1 MGAKVKKKIFVV
13 CVDRDNDLGRKA
25 KITGPV
31 IGREK
36 NLAAAQKL
44 ILADPEESDANT
56 MFAAIAKLEEA
67 TKLYK
72 NVEVVTITGQ
82 GKIGLAADK
91 EINKQLDV
99 LQKDYLI
106 DGWILI
112 TDGAEDSQVLPILQ
126 SRAKI
131 ISTEK
136 VIIKQAEAVESTLY
150 TIKEALQ
157 DPSVARLVFGV
168 PGLILLVYV
177 LYDVFKLNLLGMAA
191 YQAIA
196 FIAGAYLL
204 LKGSGAE
211 DKIVEFFRVISDSLS
226 QQRVSFVVY
235 VAALILPLIGIW
247 TMYLQLMSSEFIDI
261 TIDVASGLRTAY
273 PFFVFAVI
281 LIILGRAIDAIYN
294 KKAFYIGNY
303 IVQAVS
309 MLCVWAIVDA
319 GTLVFLRQAE
329 LSWLPANIM
338 ISFVVLIIAM
348 RARNTFDIRE
358 KVSKLLVGLNVLDE
372 QGNYLGKV
380 IEANKAKKTIIV
392 QNTKTNQKAGK
403 KIEIKLGQFKLSQGR
418 IITTA

>member
-1 MGAKVKKKIFVV
+1 
-13 CVDRDNDLGRKA
+13 
-25 KITGPV
+25 V

-44 ILADPEESDANT
+44 ILADPAESDANT
-56 MFAAIAKLEEA
+56 MFAAVSKLEEA

-72 NVEVVTITGQ
+72 NVEVVTITGE

-91 EINKQLDV
+91 EINRQLDK

-112 TDGAEDSQVLPILQ
+112 TDGAEDSQVIPILQ

-131 ISTEK
+131 ISTDR

-150 TIKEALQ
+150 TIKEALK
-157 DPSVARLVFGV
+157 DPSVARLVLGV

-177 LYDVFKLNLLGMAA
+177 LYDVFKVNILGMVA

-211 DKIVEFFRVISDSLS
+211 DKLVEFIRVISDSLS
-226 QQRVSFVVY
+226 QQRVSFVMY
-235 VAALILPLIGIW
+235 IAAIILPFVGIW

-261 TIDVASGLRTAY
+261 TIDVASGLRSAY
-273 PFFVFAVI
+273 PFLAFAII
-281 LIILGRAIDAIYN
+281 LIIAGRATDAVYN
-294 KKAFYIGNY
+294 KKAYYIGNY

-309 MLCVWAIVDA
+309 ILCVWAIIDA

-338 ISFVVLIIAM
+338 LSFVILIIAM

-358 KVSKLLVGLNVLDE
+358 KISKLLLGLNVLDE

-380 IEANKAKKTIIV
+380 VEANKSKKTITI
-392 QNTKTNQKAGK
+392 QDSKTNK
-403 KIEIKLGQFKLSQGR
+403 KTEKKLGTFKLAQGR
-418 IITTA
+418 IITTS

>member
-1 MGAKVKKKIFVV
+1 MKKKIFVV

-25 KITGPV
+25 KVRGPV

-36 NLAAAQKL
+36 NLEAAQKL
-44 ILADPEESDANT
+44 ILADPAESDANT
-56 MFAAIAKLEEA
+56 MFAAVAKLEEA

-72 NVEVVTITGQ
+72 NVEVVTITGE

-91 EINKQLDV
+91 EINKQLDK

-112 TDGAEDSQVLPILQ
+112 TDGAEDSQVIPILQ

-131 ISTEK
+131 ISTER

-150 TIKEALQ
+150 TIKEALK
-157 DPSVARLVFGV
+157 DPSVARLVLGV

-177 LYDVFKLNLLGMAA
+177 LYDVFHVNIFGMAA

-211 DKIVEFFRVISDSLS
+211 DKIVEFWRIISDSLS
-226 QQRVSFVVY
+226 QQRISFVMY
-235 VAALILPLIGIW
+235 IAALLLPVIGIW
-247 TMYLQLMSSEFIDI
+247 TMYTQLMSSEFIDI
-261 TIDVASGLRTAY
+261 TIDVASGLRGAY
-273 PFFVFAVI
+273 PFFVFAII
-281 LIILGRAIDAIYN
+281 LIIAGRATDAIYN
-294 KKAFYIGNY
+294 KKAYYIGNY

-309 MLCVWAIVDA
+309 ILCVWAIIDA

-338 ISFVVLIIAM
+338 LSFVVLIIAM

-358 KVSKLLVGLNVLDE
+358 KISKLLLGLNVLDE

-380 IEANKAKKTIIV
+380 IETNKAKKTITI
-392 QNTKTNQKAGK
+392 QDSKTNK
-403 KIEIKLGQFKLSQGR
+403 KTEKKLGTFKLAQGR